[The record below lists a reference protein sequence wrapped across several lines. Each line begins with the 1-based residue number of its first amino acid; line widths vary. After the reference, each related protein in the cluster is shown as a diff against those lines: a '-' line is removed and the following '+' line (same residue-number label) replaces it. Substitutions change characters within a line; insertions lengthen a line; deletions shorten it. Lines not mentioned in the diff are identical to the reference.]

1 MPLNNSLQIRTLV
14 VDDEPL
20 ARQRVISLL
29 KNYSEIQVIGE
40 SRNGEEAVAD
50 IQSKKP
56 DLIFLDIEMPGMDGF
71 GVISNIDLN
80 YKPFIIF
87 ATAYNQYALKA
98 FNIHAIDYL
107 LKPFDD
113 ERFDEALEIAKNQI
127 KLRHSSQF
135 NEKLIKLINDYNTE
149 PEKYVR
155 QFKIKLRGRE
165 KFIPTESIYYIEAE
179 GNYLMLHHENG
190 RDLFRSTMASI
201 EKELKIGDWANGND
215 TLAKEATRV
224 YELYLSGILREI
236 YFNDKHCAVLI
247 LECENLGSA
256 EKSLSTLPLVQK
268 GLISFEV
275 MELNPYTGLN
285 RIMKD

>member
-201 EKELKIGDWANGND
+201 EKELNPNQFLRIHRSFFVNTIYTKDIRYISNNEYKV
-215 TLAKEATRV
+215 TLKDGKEIVSGRS
-224 YELYLSGILREI
+224 YKDLIKSYLSLS
-236 YFNDKHCAVLI
+236 
-247 LECENLGSA
+247 EN
-256 EKSLSTLPLVQK
+256 E
-268 GLISFEV
+268 
-275 MELNPYTGLN
+275 
-285 RIMKD
+285 